1 MAKFIIVQN
10 LKTLR
15 RGPNK
20 GLEDEV
26 VFLHKLLNYHLPP
39 PDDPLPMVGPE
50 ASAFGPRTEAKVKK
64 FQEVNRIDFGTRDF
78 KDGVVGRHTWKV
90 LTEPFMMTS
99 IILAAPQLRL
109 NPPTFPPNL
118 QIPPPPKPILIPVP
132 KLTLPTIQVQSGASF
147 TFDTASGDTSVAN
160 SFQITAFLLKR
171 KDGIIREVQTGPVI
185 VDTPSGRTD
194 RTDIGILASISTGDL
209 PGSGNVV
216 SYSIQQQDALLKSV
230 TDRAGS
236 VQSFNL
242 IELDILLFKK
252 KDVVNIKATGQGG
265 VVFELDSP
273 GRDNNRKWEGKVG
286 VGGFLGVTVTFGEHE
301 DKK

>member
-1 MAKFIIVQN
+1 MSKFIIVQN

-15 RGPNK
+15 RGHTK

-26 VFLHKLLNYHLPP
+26 VFLHRLLNYHLGP
-39 PDDPLPMVGPE
+39 PDDQLPMVGPD

-64 FQEVNRIDFGTRDF
+64 FQEVNKIDVGTKDF

-90 LTEPFMMTS
+90 LTETFTITS

-118 QIPPPPKPILIPVP
+118 QIPQPPQRILIPVP
-132 KLTLPTIQVQSGASF
+132 KLKLATIQVQSGASF
-147 TFDTASGDTSVAN
+147 VFDGDTSVA
-160 SFQITAFLLKR
+160 SSIQITAFLLKR
-171 KDGIIREVQTGPVI
+171 KDGVIREVQGGPVI

-194 RTDIGILASISTGDL
+194 KTDIGIVAAIGTGDL
-209 PGSGNVV
+209 PGSGDVF
-216 SYSIQQQDALLKSV
+216 SWSIQQQDQLLKSV
-230 TDRAGS
+230 TDRAVSG
-236 VQSFNL
+236 QSFNL
-242 IELDILLFKK
+242 IELNLTIFKRA
-252 KDVVNIKATGQGG
+252 DVATIKATGQGG
-265 VVFELDSP
+265 VIFEVDSP

-286 VGGFLGVTVTFGEHE
+286 LGGFLGITATFGEHE